1 MKIKGIEKRNFQEGE
16 NKKARRERE
25 RKERKFLREEE
36 G

>member
-1 MKIKGIEKRNFQEGE
+1 MKIKGIEKRNFQEEE
-16 NKKARRERE
+16 NKKGERE

>member
-25 RKERKFLREEE
+25 KKENF
-36 G
+36 

>member
-25 RKERKFLREEE
+25 REKKENF
-36 G
+36 